1 MNENYLGRICLV
13 TGAARGI
20 GKACAKKFAEY
31 GADVIMVDISKEV
44 LKSAAQEI
52 SELYG
57 CRTWAFAADLSDI
70 QQCEKLMKEV
80 NGTIGPVDVLANC
93 AGITVSKCLIDV
105 TPADWERVMGV
116 NLKAIWYLSQL
127 FAKQLLTAGKKQ
139 GNIVSISS
147 QASKIGEY
155 GNGAYSISKA
165 GINSLTQVLGL
176 EYAEHGIS
184 VAAVCPGYVN
194 TEMVQ
199 EVFQKRAHLEGMTPE
214 EYEKT
219 LTDAVPMGRMSEPEE
234 VADLMAFLAGGRAN
248 YITGVTVTIAGGKTL
263 L

>member
-1 MNENYLGRICLV
+1 MGENYQGKVCIV

-31 GADVIMVDISKEV
+31 GADVVLVDINQQVVEA
-44 LKSAAQEI
+44 SAAEI
-52 SELYG
+52 AQAYG
-57 CRTWAFAADLSDI
+57 HKAWAYAVDLSDT
-70 QQCEKLMKEV
+70 QACDRLMQDIANK
-80 NGTIGPVDVLANC
+80 IGAVDVLANC
-93 AGITVSKCLIDV
+93 AGITVSKCMIDV
-105 TPADWERVMGV
+105 TPTDWERVV
-116 NLKAIWYLSQL
+116 NVDLRAIWYLSQL
-127 FAKQLLTAGKKQ
+127 FAKQLIASKKKQ

-155 GNGAYSISKA
+155 GNGVYSVSKA

-184 VAAVCPGYVN
+184 VSAVCPGYVN

-219 LTDAVPMGRMSEPEE
+219 LTGSVPMGRMCEPEE

-263 L
+263 I